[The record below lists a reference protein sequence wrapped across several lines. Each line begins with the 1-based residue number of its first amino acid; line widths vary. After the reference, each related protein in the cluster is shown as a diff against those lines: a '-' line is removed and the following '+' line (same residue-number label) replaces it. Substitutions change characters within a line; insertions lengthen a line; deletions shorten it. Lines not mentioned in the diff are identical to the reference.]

1 VTELKPLNPCH
12 VANAVGD
19 INNCLLLFLCLL
31 CRQQIETG
39 WVLMVSDKNEKTNRK
54 REYRL
59 NVRLEDEMLKRLNEL
74 SKEMCIAPATLGA
87 LAIAEYVNMKLANKN
102 MQERTAQLV
111 ADKTGQVMDGILA
124 DPNTFKL
131 MASAIESD
139 DDSQQRLEGV

>member
-1 VTELKPLNPCH
+1 
-12 VANAVGD
+12 
-19 INNCLLLFLCLL
+19 
-31 CRQQIETG
+31 
-39 WVLMVSDKNEKTNRK
+39 MVSDKNEKTNRK